1 MYLQLAEDRQLSRRP
16 LIKRDPN
23 KRNPVA
29 SVALA
34 PGRALFL
41 AMLNFNVDGL
51 ATKLARRN
59 WNDLQSRWLKVG
71 GNPKRLSEAIN
82 KGKGKK
88 PKKINFLSKLKSN
101 QLGEDV
107 YLSEELSSQAKQKII
122 AASTAAGGAIGT
134 AIGPGVGNAA
144 GAAAGASLGGLIV
157 ALYPVIKQAAEDP
170 IGEDPDKTPEFVED
184 VPAGQDVSDPNATT
198 ATGGSDTGA
207 TDQSFFSK
215 YKTPILIGGGLLAIG
230 AIYMLTKK
238 RK

>member
-16 LIKRDPN
+16 LFKRDPN

-88 PKKINFLSKLKSN
+88 PKKINFLSKLKGN

-107 YLSEELSSQAKQKII
+107 YLSEELSSEAKGKII
-122 AASTAAGGAIGT
+122 AASTAAGTAVGT
-134 AIGPGVGNAA
+134 AVPGIGNAA

-157 ALYPVIKQAAEDP
+157 AIYPVIKQAAEDP
-170 IGEDPDKTPEFVED
+170 AGEDPDKTPEPVAD
-184 VPAGQDVSDPNATT
+184 VPAGDDVSDPNSTT
-198 ATGGSDTGA
+198 ETGGADTGA

>member
-1 MYLQLAEDRQLSRRP
+1 MYLQLAEDTQLSGLFR
-16 LIKRDPN
+16 RDPN
-23 KRNPVA
+23 KPRRNPLA
-29 SVALA
+29 SATLA

-59 WNDLQSRWLKVG
+59 WKDLESRWLKVG

-88 PKKINFLSKLKSN
+88 PKKINFLGKLKSK
-101 QLGEDV
+101 QMSETV
-107 YLSEELSSQAKQKII
+107 FLSEELTPEAKQKII
-122 AASTAAGGAIGT
+122 ALSTSAGTAIGT
-134 AIGPGVGNAA
+134 AVPGIGNAVGA
-144 GAAAGASLGGLIV
+144 GAGASLGGLIV

-170 IGEDPDKTPEFVED
+170 AGEDPDKTPEPVAD
-184 VPAGQDVSDPNATT
+184 VPAGEDVSDPNAAATT
-198 ATGGSDTGA
+198 ETQTETAGGGG
-207 TDQSFFSK
+207 FFTK

>member
-1 MYLQLAEDRQLSRRP
+1 MYLQLAEDRQLSRRR
-16 LIKRDPN
+16 LFQRDPN

-59 WNDLQSRWLKVG
+59 WSDLQSRWLKVG

-88 PKKINFLSKLKSN
+88 PKKINFLSKLKGK

-107 YLSEELSSQAKQKII
+107 YLSEELSGEAKSKII
-122 AASTAAGGAIGT
+122 AASTAAGTAVGT
-134 AIGPGVGNAA
+134 VVPGIGNAA

-157 ALYPVIKQAAEDP
+157 AIYPVIKQAAEDP
-170 IGEDPDKTPEFVED
+170 AGEDPDKTPEPVAD
-184 VPAGQDVSDPNATT
+184 VPAGEDVSDPNATT
-198 ATGGSDTGA
+198 ETGGADTGA
-207 TDQSFFSK
+207 TDQSFFTK
-215 YKTPILIGGGLLAIG
+215 YKTPLLIGGGLLAIG